1 MEKRKPTHSL
11 AMIKLAASA
20 QVALVTTTAV
30 KTAAAIGFSRRDVF
44 HAISMI
50 EGKHFYKSVTT
61 FSDHKVWHDVYH
73 VPVGKMVIYVKL
85 LERDGDIWVMSFKE
99 K

>member
-1 MEKRKPTHSL
+1 
-11 AMIKLAASA
+11 
-20 QVALVTTTAV
+20 
-30 KTAAAIGFSRRDVF
+30 
-44 HAISMI
+44 MI